1 MADKEYSSDFK
12 IIQRYGG
19 GVCVVTNKL
28 SLSILTLLI
37 SRDINLTEL
46 STGLGVSK
54 TTVQANLCR
63 LEEDGIIASY
73 PDENDNRSIRYCSTF
88 IPVFSSGRLKEWENA
103 DYSKV
108 VRDLYTE
115 DAHVE
120 RDSLMFYACK
130 LNDHNIRWNP
140 FMISV
145 GTTIGSELMSRGA
158 DLEDLE
164 KLMSETYSAEVSE
177 LSMEGGL
184 HMRLRSKDFYNMEL
198 VYLGYAVLGSLLHI
212 LFKQKKVKYSMEPR
226 ITFVNDYEYVFESD
240 FTGSCFGGVG
250 IPDAKSRGD
259 RYHELKDRFA
269 IYQPR
274 HGDSILVKNAV
285 MLDIMDCVSKEP
297 KTVNDI
303 STELGMK
310 PVTVNAS
317 INKMLM
323 LEFMEAADRSGIRNL
338 RYGII
343 AEKILEGDAR
353 KARTLPENLRSFI
366 CRFLDGEVNLF
377 EAVYDIH
384 YLIVTNAGIRY
395 DSILRGVGRDVALEV
410 VKQNPGMT
418 AMEFLALA
426 PRLYKGGQEHTRL
439 KSYVPLEF
447 EIELE
452 PGNVDFDL
460 ETSYF
465 QSLIKEG
472 LRVLTGVDYPV
483 WFTKVDKVDKNVRSR
498 IAV

>member
-37 SRDINLTEL
+37 SRDMNLTEL

-164 KLMSETYSAEVSE
+164 KLMSETYSVEVSE

-250 IPDAKSRGD
+250 IPDAKFRGNK
-259 RYHELKDRFA
+259 YHELKDRFA

-274 HGDSILVKNAV
+274 HG
-285 MLDIMDCVSKEP
+285 E
-297 KTVNDI
+297 TVCHN
-303 STELGMK
+303 
-310 PVTVNAS
+310 
-317 INKMLM
+317 
-323 LEFMEAADRSGIRNL
+323 
-338 RYGII
+338 
-343 AEKILEGDAR
+343 
-353 KARTLPENLRSFI
+353 
-366 CRFLDGEVNLF
+366 
-377 EAVYDIH
+377 
-384 YLIVTNAGIRY
+384 
-395 DSILRGVGRDVALEV
+395 
-410 VKQNPGMT
+410 
-418 AMEFLALA
+418 
-426 PRLYKGGQEHTRL
+426 
-439 KSYVPLEF
+439 
-447 EIELE
+447 
-452 PGNVDFDL
+452 
-460 ETSYF
+460 
-465 QSLIKEG
+465 
-472 LRVLTGVDYPV
+472 
-483 WFTKVDKVDKNVRSR
+483 
-498 IAV
+498 